1 MAAKAELTSGS
12 ATAAT
17 EHTEELQQTVR
28 KRNATPTP
36 QSLDDVVLKL
46 SSDCDESAA
55 ALRNAV
61 QTLQTG
67 GQAEIRKLCRP
78 WGVRLTEKKINGKYS
93 PRSYIVLK
101 SKLEDTL
108 IEEAKKHF
116 RAKGQGSISSK
127 RQSVLKVTPT
137 RPATEQTPEIPADA
151 EATMQE
157 GPPRKKPKY
166 GCDDKLDNYFK
177 PRAAGDALPD
187 IEELPIPDVHTDVS
201 STYFRLHAQ
210 RLSEEELAA
219 AFEEVDFTTMETDM
233 IDASPTETNCSST
246 PLLHGS

>member
-1 MAAKAELTSGS
+1 M
-12 ATAAT
+12 
-17 EHTEELQQTVR
+17 
-28 KRNATPTP
+28 
-36 QSLDDVVLKL
+36 
-46 SSDCDESAA
+46 
-55 ALRNAV
+55 RNAV

-78 WGVRLTEKKINGKYS
+78 WGVRLTEQKANGRRS
-93 PRSYIVLK
+93 PRAYNVIK
-101 SKLEDTL
+101 SQLEDTL

-137 RPATEQTPEIPADA
+137 RPATEQTPEILADA

-166 GCDDKLDNYFK
+166 GCDGKK
-177 PRAAGDALPD
+177 PKEPRAAGDALPE
-187 IEELPIPDVHTDVS
+187 IEELPIPDVHTDVN

-233 IDASPTETNCSST
+233 IDASPTEKNCSST